1 MLFIILIII
10 TVWNQFTFSNY
21 QEIIV
26 FFPLLVLYFNQRRY
40 ELLKE
45 EGINI
50 SYYNY
55 EFIIF
60 LLLLSCNFVA
70 LLKIYFEY
78 F

>member
-10 TVWNQFTFSNY
+10 TAWNQFTFSNY
-21 QEIIV
+21 QEFIV
-26 FFPLLVLYFNQRRY
+26 FFPLLVLYFNQERY

-45 EGINI
+45 EGMNI

-55 EFIIF
+55 EFVIFLF
-60 LLLLSCNFVA
+60 LLLCNIVA
-70 LLKIYFEY
+70 LFKIYFEY